1 MELGVDIG
9 RGDEAARAGA
19 RREGAAGA
27 AVLSGELRADSMR
40 TVPVG
45 TYAYA
50 IITYAMASRA
60 SPLYY

>member
-50 IITYAMASRA
+50 MIT
-60 SPLYY
+60 